1 MALKR
6 AFISFDYDHDQS
18 LKALFVGQ
26 TKHPDTPFAIADFS
40 IKEASSTWKDEARK
54 RIKGCDV
61 VIVLCGKNTDTA
73 SGVSTEI
80 TIAKEEGVDYFLLE
94 GYKDGGC
101 KRPKA
106 ASIDKMYKW
115 TWDNLK
121 NLVGG
126 SR

>member
-6 AFISFDYDHDQS
+6 AFISFDYDNDQD
-18 LKALFVGQ
+18 LKVMFVGQ
-26 TKHPDTPFAIADFS
+26 SNHSDTPFAIADHS

-61 VIVLCGKNTDTA
+61 VIVICGKHTHTA
-73 SGVSTEI
+73 SGVSTEVQ
-80 TIAKEEGVDYFLLE
+80 IAQEEGIDYFLLE
-94 GYKDGGC
+94 GRKDGGC
-101 KRPKA
+101 TKPKA
-106 ASIDKMYKW
+106 AAKDKMYKW

-121 NLVGG
+121 RLVGG

>member
-6 AFISFDYDHDQS
+6 AFISFDYDHDQG
-18 LKALFVGQ
+18 LKTLLVGQ
-26 TKHPDTPFAIADFS
+26 SRHPDTPFAIADHS
-40 IKEASSTWKDEARK
+40 IKEASAAWKEEARK

-73 SGVSTEI
+73 TGVSAEI
-80 TIAKEEGVDYFLLE
+80 TIAKEEGVDFFLLE

-106 ASIDKMYKW
+106 ASTSKMYAW
-115 TWDNLK
+115 TWENLK